1 MNKVILLMTA
11 SVSTRGMRGGCFSN
25 EECESMYVA
34 TLLIILNIFLKKT
47 NSVKSFLQ
55 KTQEEILKT

>member
-1 MNKVILLMTA
+1 MTA

-47 NSVKSFLQ
+47 NIVKSFLQ
-55 KTQEEILKT
+55 KTQDEILKT